1 MTATAAWPTFEAAL
15 VGRELVAERTM
26 AFRFAKPADWTYRA
40 GQFVDI
46 TLLDPPETDAEG
58 NTRGFSI
65 SSAPSEGV
73 IMITTR
79 LRDTA
84 FKRVLQ
90 AMPLGTPVKIEGPF
104 GDLRLHHAD
113 RPAVVLTGGIGIT
126 PFRSILLETI
136 RDGGLPYPVVVFYA
150 NRRPQ
155 DAAFLDELRQVGQ
168 QDANFTFVPTMS
180 GAGRVGRL
188 GGRARPHRCLDARSS
203 PRRRDQRHLLPDG
216 STRAWSRGSERC
228 SSMPESTRTT
238 SGPRNSPA
246 TERDHGHETR
256 LPTRTSRGIEGDGP
270 AGARRR
276 GQHAGSEDA

>member
-1 MTATAAWPTFEAAL
+1 MTAIVAWPTFEAAL
-15 VGRELVAERTM
+15 MSRELVAERTM
-26 AFRFAKPADWTYRA
+26 SFRFAKPADWTYRA

-73 IMITTR
+73 ITITTR

-90 AMPLGTPVKIEGPF
+90 TMPLGTAVKIEGPF
-104 GDLRLHHAD
+104 GDLRLHNAA

-136 RDGGLPYPVVVFYA
+136 RTGGLRYPVVVLYA

-155 DAAFLDELRQVGQ
+155 DAAFLDELRELAGQ
-168 QDANFTFVPTMS
+168 DPNLTFVPTMS
-180 GAGRVGRL
+180 GLDAAEAWD
-188 GGRARPHRCLDARSS
+188 GRARPHRCLDARAS
-203 PRRRDQRHLLPDG
+203 PRRRDRRHLLPD
-216 STRAWSRGSERC
+216 RPSRHGPRDSERC
-228 SSMPESTRTT
+228 SSVSGVDEDDIRTEEFT
-238 SGPRNSPA
+238 GY
-246 TERDHGHETR
+246 
-256 LPTRTSRGIEGDGP
+256 
-270 AGARRR
+270 
-276 GQHAGSEDA
+276 

>member
-1 MTATAAWPTFEAAL
+1 MTTLVTSSRVEDASPSPAWPVFEAAL

-26 AFRFAKPADWTYRA
+26 AFRFAKPANWTYRA

-46 TLLDPPETDAEG
+46 TLLDPPETDSEG

-90 AMPLGTPVKIEGPF
+90 TMPLGTRVKIEGPF

-136 RDGGLPYPVVVFYA
+136 RSGGLPYPVVVLYA

-155 DAAFLDELRQVGQ
+155 GAAFLDELRALAT
-168 QDANFTFVPTMS
+168 QDANLKFVPTMS
-180 GAGRVGRL
+180 GLAVSEAWDGERGHIDGAML
-188 GGRARPHRCLDARSS
+188 G
-203 PRRRDQRHLLPDG
+203 RHLVGVTNAIYYLTGPPG
-216 STRAWSRGSERC
+216 MVLGL
-228 SSMPESTRTT
+228 RTMLINE
-238 SGPRNSPA
+238 GVDEDDIR
-246 TERDHGHETR
+246 TEEFTGY
-256 LPTRTSRGIEGDGP
+256 
-270 AGARRR
+270 
-276 GQHAGSEDA
+276 

>member
-1 MTATAAWPTFEAAL
+1 MTATAAWPTFKAAL

-26 AFRFAKPADWTYRA
+26 AFRFAKPTDWTYRA

-46 TLLDPPETDAEG
+46 TLLDPPQTDPEG

-90 AMPLGTPVKIEGPF
+90 AMALGTAVKIEGPF

-136 RDGGLPYPVVVFYA
+136 GGGGLPYPVVVLYA

-155 DAAFLDELRQVGQ
+155 DAAFLNELRALAE
-168 QDANFTFVPTMS
+168 QDGNLRFVPTMS
-180 GAGRVGRL
+180 G
-188 GGRARPHRCLDARSS
+188 LDASDAWEGERGHIDSS
-203 PRRRDQRHLLPDG
+203 MLGRHLEGVTNAIYYLTGPPG
-216 STRAWSRGSERC
+216 MVNGL
-228 SSMPESTRTT
+228 RTMLIDA
-238 SGPRNSPA
+238 GVDEDDIR
-246 TERDHGHETR
+246 TEEFTGY
-256 LPTRTSRGIEGDGP
+256 
-270 AGARRR
+270 
-276 GQHAGSEDA
+276 

>member
-15 VGRELVAERTM
+15 VSRELVAERTM

-46 TLLDPPETDAEG
+46 TLIDPPETDAEG
-58 NTRGFSI
+58 DTRGFSI
-65 SSAPSEGV
+65 SSAPSEGD
-73 IMITTR
+73 IMIATR

-90 AMPLGTPVKIEGPF
+90 GLRPGACVKIEGPF

-136 RDGGLPYPVVVFYA
+136 RAGGLPYPVVVLYA

-155 DAAFLDELRQVGQ
+155 DAAFLDELRTLAE
-168 QDANFTFVPTMS
+168 QDANLRFVPTMS
-180 GAGRVGRL
+180 RLEASDAWDGERGHIDGAML
-188 GGRARPHRCLDARSS
+188 G
-203 PRRRDQRHLLPDG
+203 RHLVGVTDAMYYL
-216 STRAWSRGSERC
+216 T
-228 SSMPESTRTT
+228 
-238 SGPRNSPA
+238 GPPGMV
-246 TERDHGHETR
+246 HGLRRMLIDE
-256 LPTRTSRGIEGDGP
+256 GIE
-270 AGARRR
+270 
-276 GQHAGSEDA
+276 EDDIRTEEFTGY

>member
-15 VGRELVAERTM
+15 LGRDLVADRTM
-26 AFRFAKPADWTYRA
+26 AFRFAKPADWSDRA

-65 SSAPSEGV
+65 SSAPDEDV

-90 AMPLGTPVKIEGPF
+90 TMPLGTAVKLEGPF
-104 GDLRLHHAD
+104 GDLRLHHAA

-126 PFRSILLETI
+126 PFRSILVQAI

-150 NRRPQ
+150 NRRPE
-155 DAAFLDELRQVGQ
+155 DAAFLDELADLAQ
-168 QDANFTFVPTMS
+168 QDPHLTFFPAMS
-180 GAGRVGRL
+180 DMSKSEREWEGERGRIDGSM
-188 GGRARPHRCLDARSS
+188 LD
-203 PRRRDQRHLLPDG
+203 RHLAGVADAIYYLTGPPGTRRSLG
-216 STRAWSRGSERC
+216 SRSEACRTRC
-228 SSMPESTRTT
+228 SLRASLRCR
-238 SGPRNSPA
+238 GRCRA
-246 TERDHGHETR
+246 HR
-256 LPTRTSRGIEGDGP
+256 L
-270 AGARRR
+270 A
-276 GQHAGSEDA
+276 

>member
-1 MTATAAWPTFEAAL
+1 MTATAAWPTFKAAL
-15 VGRELVAERTM
+15 VGRELVAEGTM
-26 AFRFAKPADWTYRA
+26 AFRFAKPEDWTYRA

-58 NTRGFSI
+58 NTRGFSV

-90 AMPLGTPVKIEGPF
+90 TMPLGTAVKIEGPF
-104 GDLRLHHAD
+104 GDLRLHHAA

-136 RDGGLPYPVVVFYA
+136 RTGGLPYRIVVFYA

-155 DAAFLDELRQVGQ
+155 DAAFLGELTKLERD
-168 QDANFTFVPTMS
+168 DAQLTFLPTMT
-180 GAGRVGRL
+180 A
-188 GGRARPHRCLDARSS
+188 LDAADVWEGERGHIDASMLG
-203 PRRRDQRHLLPDG
+203 RHLAGVANPIYYLTGPPG
-216 STRAWSRGSERC
+216 MVHAL
-228 SSMPESTRTT
+228 RTMLVEA
-238 SGPRNSPA
+238 SVDEDDIR
-246 TERDHGHETR
+246 TEEFTGY
-256 LPTRTSRGIEGDGP
+256 
-270 AGARRR
+270 
-276 GQHAGSEDA
+276 

>member
-1 MTATAAWPTFEAAL
+1 MVTIAPAWPTFEAAL

-65 SSAPSEGV
+65 ASAPREDV

-90 AMPLGTPVKIEGPF
+90 SMPLGTTVKIEGPF

-126 PFRSILLETI
+126 PFRSILVETI
-136 RDGGLPYPVVVFYA
+136 RGGGLPYPVVVLYA
-150 NRRPQ
+150 NRRPR
-155 DAAFLDELRQVGQ
+155 DAAFLDELGALAA
-168 QDANFTFVPTMS
+168 QDANLRFIPTMS
-180 GAGRVGRL
+180 ALDDSDDWDGERGNIDSSML
-188 GGRARPHRCLDARSS
+188 G
-203 PRRRDQRHLLPDG
+203 RHLEGLTDAIYYLTGPPG
-216 STRAWSRGSERC
+216 MVQGL
-228 SSMPESTRTT
+228 RTMLVDA
-238 SGPRNSPA
+238 GVDEDDIR
-246 TERDHGHETR
+246 TEEFTGY
-256 LPTRTSRGIEGDGP
+256 
-270 AGARRR
+270 
-276 GQHAGSEDA
+276 